1 MIICLQA
8 VYNKLGLRYFADG
21 TSVVLADNSHF
32 VNASVT
38 NRFVVAFPH
47 SDELGFLCAKYAVLL
62 CHFGIIKL
70 FQLDCCFVFL
80 SIIIFVGEEKIFYKA
95 PF

>member
-8 VYNKLGLRYFADG
+8 VCNNLGLRYFADG

-38 NRFVVAFPH
+38 NGFVVALSH
-47 SDELGFLCAKYAVLL
+47 SDELSLLCAKYAFLV
-62 CHFGIIKL
+62 CHFGTVEW
-70 FQLDCCFVFL
+70 FQLDCCLLFL
-80 SIIIFVGEEKIFYKA
+80 SIIIFVGEKIFYKA